1 MNGCSNKPLCVDS
14 VEATAVCLKLLP
26 AGCSKIRA
34 VRTITTTAVGCTR
47 VVTYSALDPAYN
59 PLVGYTMADEVPCGT
74 GENLPFDCGTGGVT
88 SIGAAGTIAA
98 ANTVQNL
105 LAAAARKGYAI
116 LNTHATAELWIR
128 NGAAAAIGTGFNL
141 KAGDYYEFPQDIGSY
156 DGVVTIISSTVNAT
170 FYVEEYK

>member
-1 MNGCSNKPLCVDS
+1 MGCHGIMFAVVDK
-14 VEATAVCLKLLP
+14 ATGASAPVGGSLNP
-26 AGCSKIRA
+26 DG
-34 VRTITTTAVGCTR
+34 TA
-47 VVTYSALDPAYN
+47 SLN
-59 PLVGYTMADEVPCGT
+59 MAT
-74 GENLPFDCGTGGVT
+74 GAGGVT
-88 SIGAAGTIAA
+88 STGVAGTITA

-156 DGVVTIISSTVNAT
+156 AGVVTIISSTINAT